1 MEQPTITTSRCIL
14 RFPSTEDAE
23 WMYRLFNDKDVVSY
37 IEGIKWFNTGVDAVM
52 DFIKSM
58 ETNFQKRIGILWCI
72 IYNDQPIGIIMVN
85 DLDENPF
92 YSFAL
97 FPYYRGLELMK
108 ECITETNRYLNHYYH
123 HIPTISTIDS
133 NVSALKLMHKLPL

>member
-1 MEQPTITTSRCIL
+1 MEQPTINTSRCIL
-14 RFPSTEDAE
+14 RPPSTGDAE

-37 IEGIKWFNTGVDAVM
+37 IEGIKWFNTGVYAVM
-52 DFIKSM
+52 DFIESM
-58 ETNFQKRIGILWCI
+58 ETNFQRQIGILWCI

-133 NVSALKLMHKLPL
+133 NVSALKLMHKLSL